1 MRKLNSTEMGGLAL
15 SVAFILGGTALLVF
29 PMEGYM
35 HHPSDTGGWLPPTD
49 THELLTKPKSR
60 AYGVMAISLGVGI
73 GWLAIYRAKD

>member
-35 HHPSDTGGWLPPTD
+35 RHPSDAGGWLPPTD
-49 THELLTKPKSR
+49 THEVDDET
-60 AYGVMAISLGVGI
+60 
-73 GWLAIYRAKD
+73 